1 MTRLRTLLILAG
13 VAGLGYAALGLL
25 TDPDVK
31 LAGVLIF
38 LVAVLAV
45 HDGLWMP
52 AVLGVGALI
61 DRFVPARRRRPVRVG
76 LLVAAAVAVVGLPM
90 ALSPGRPAD
99 NPSVLPLHYGRNL
112 ALVLGVLVLVTLIFA
127 SRKKV
132 ERPAPADPG
141 PDGQ

>member
-31 LAGVLIF
+31 LFGVLLF

-52 AVLGVGALI
+52 AVLGAGALI

-76 LLVAAAVAVVGLPM
+76 LSIGAAVGVVGLP
-90 ALSPGRPAD
+90 LVLGPGP
-99 NPSVLPLHYGRNL
+99 PGGLPYGRNL
-112 ALVLGVLVLVTLIFA
+112 ALTLGVLVLVTLIVA

-132 ERPAPADPG
+132 ERPGPGDPG
-141 PDGQ
+141 PGGQ